1 MLRTEIWTADIGV
14 GVESL
19 GQSEISRDVSENNHG
34 LNTDPRR
41 IQAEGG
47 GREVQR
53 HKEGRVRDVRG

>member
-1 MLRTEIWTADIGV
+1 MLRTEIWTADIGT

-19 GQSEISRDVSENNHG
+19 GQSEISRDMSEIYRG

-53 HKEGRVRDVRG
+53 HKEERVRDVRG